1 LRPDA
6 ADRNTH
12 QKYLEALSDHDP
24 AGRPWAGTAARE
36 PVMAKMIF
44 VNLPVADLARAT
56 AFYEAVGAVKNPQF
70 CDPTA
75 SCMVF
80 SDTIYAMLM
89 THEKY
94 GQFTSK
100 KIADAKTTS
109 QVLLCLSADSRGE
122 VDDVIDKAE
131 AAGGIADP
139 SPKDEYDFMYG
150 RSFEDPDGHLWGV
163 NWMDLEAFNAQVV
176 TENA

>member
-1 LRPDA
+1 
-6 ADRNTH
+6 
-12 QKYLEALSDHDP
+12 
-24 AGRPWAGTAARE
+24 
-36 PVMAKMIF
+36 MAKMIF

-56 AFYEAVGAVKNPQF
+56 AFYEAIGAVRNPQF

-80 SDTIYAMLM
+80 SETIHAMLL
-89 THEKY
+89 THDKY
-94 GQFTSK
+94 RQFTSK

-109 QVLLCLSADSRGE
+109 QVLLCLSAETRAE
-122 VDDVIDKAE
+122 VDAIVSQAAD
-131 AAGGIADP
+131 AGGIADP
-139 SPKDEYDFMYG
+139 GPKDEYDFMYG

-163 NWMDLEAFNAQVV
+163 NWMDIEAFNAQFA